1 MSEKNRSSGGI
12 RALYEKNEDSILKV
26 LFLLAMCFF
35 GMLLRYK
42 LFPKVSGDV
51 GSFLIPWY
59 DYLKEHGG
67 FKAVGDKIGDY
78 TPMYYYFMAAL
89 TYTKLDVNVGLKLI
103 SIFFDFI
110 MSVYVMKIVKLRE
123 PDESHMPVIAFGVA
137 FCLPTVVINSAAWA
151 QCDVIYTTFLVMCL
165 YYILCG
171 RDSLAMIMFGISFS
185 FKVQAIFL
193 LPLIGILIMKR
204 KMRWRTLLWIPAVY
218 VMSIIPATIAGGD
231 FKRLLTVY
239 LFQSGQYPQ
248 LTLSLANVWAI
259 FEGMENEELGS
270 AGIFFAGIT
279 VIIMMY
285 YYITNKKLTVTK
297 NTVIGM
303 AMMSSFLVPF
313 VLPHMHERYM
323 YLTEI
328 MFVIFSFYYRKRA
341 WLIATSQYCSVQCLL
356 RFLYG
361 HDSMDMRWLAL
372 IQIVNIAFVFYTL
385 REEIASPSDEG
396 AIKMVFE
403 KKAEQRLK
411 EAEIL
416 RAAEEIRRSQQE
428 AEESAESEIGAEA
441 PEDLSETVYIPE
453 EKLSEALDEAPV
465 IIDSEE

>member
-1 MSEKNRSSGGI
+1 MSKKNRSSSGI
-12 RALYEKNEDSILKV
+12 RTLYEKNEDRILRF
-26 LFLLAMCFF
+26 LFLLAMCSF
-35 GMLLRYK
+35 GLLLRYK
-42 LFPKVSGDV
+42 LFPKVSDDATE
-51 GSFLIPWY
+51 FLIPWY

-89 TYTKLDVNVGLKLI
+89 TYTKLSVIEGLKLI

-110 MSVYVMKIVKLRE
+110 MSVYVMKIVQLRE
-123 PDESHMPVIAFGVA
+123 RDDSHMPVIAFGIS
-137 FCLPTVVINSAAWA
+137 FCLPTVVLNSAAWA
-151 QCDVIYTTFLVMCL
+151 QCDVIYITFLVMCL

-185 FKVQAIFL
+185 FKLQAIFL

-204 KMRWRTLLWIPAVY
+204 KIRWRNVLWIHAIY
-218 VMSIIPATIAGGD
+218 VMSIIPAVIAGGD
-231 FKRLLTVY
+231 IKRLLTVY
-239 LFQSGQYPQ
+239 LFQTRQYPK
-248 LTLSLANVWAI
+248 LTLSLANAWAL
-259 FEGMENEELGS
+259 FDDMENSELGS

-285 YYITNKKLTVTK
+285 YYITSKKLTVTK

-303 AMMSSFLVPF
+303 ATMSSFLVPF

-328 MFVIFSFYYRKRA
+328 MFVIFSFYYKKRA

-356 RFLYG
+356 RFLYN
-361 HDSMDMRWLAL
+361 HDSMDMRLLAL

-385 REEIASPSDEG
+385 REEIASPSDERG
-396 AIKMVFE
+396 IKMNFE
-403 KKAEQRLK
+403 KKAEEQK
-411 EAEIL
+411 
-416 RAAEEIRRSQQE
+416 
-428 AEESAESEIGAEA
+428 
-441 PEDLSETVYIPE
+441 TV
-453 EKLSEALDEAPV
+453 
-465 IIDSEE
+465 